1 MERPTVS
8 HLLQAAH
15 LTCQQL
21 VRGISSHIAL
31 LNSFS
36 DVYIKPRTGSDFA
49 SSVNMSLAEMKNAML
64 KELESELE
72 TEQYDSI
79 VSKDL
84 SHTLTVKGLC
94 KNSAY
99 EIAKQIVYSTIKQA
113 NEEMSNSSAIL
124 SLFSVLTSYQKNSQ
138 DLLEII
144 YFIIKMDVKSN
155 DNNKLKQLVSQMN
168 ETAYDSLRRENF
180 LESYKRFFPEAYEIK
195 SETICKVNS
204 NFVFLYM
211 ELKNIIIQLSLSDNG
226 FSAFNY
232 SCAVSDGKLTDD
244 FVEYP
249 ILKSCHHYLQMIDG
263 YIGNAIKSGVT
274 CLNDNMVCSLLQLLN
289 WRERFIKT
297 CSLPIFEKSKNKRT
311 PILKEEIIP
320 LLNVHSKWVQKY
332 LLGELF
338 KMPPNHKFLE
348 KFIYDLDKL
357 NLHGDQTHS
366 KVAKLS
372 KKLRKY
378 YGQPKL
384 YQNKEE
390 YDICITKKELYNRMQ
405 FDLNEPIDKQLV
417 KISTSPSQLSDTALA
432 FDVPENSTIKD
443 IEEIHI
449 KINEN
454 KVNTDKVR
462 SEQKVLP
469 INLYVIQRVINIL
482 QPHLFSI
489 SIRLTDEFGNDKEM
503 PNSDIIELLSSLV
516 SLGSVMKGFP
526 PSLLNQLQIID
537 NILGGNKDVIIKR

>member
-1 MERPTVS
+1 
-8 HLLQAAH
+8 
-15 LTCQQL
+15 
-21 VRGISSHIAL
+21 
-31 LNSFS
+31 
-36 DVYIKPRTGSDFA
+36 
-49 SSVNMSLAEMKNAML
+49 
-64 KELESELE
+64 
-72 TEQYDSI
+72 
-79 VSKDL
+79 
-84 SHTLTVKGLC
+84 
-94 KNSAY
+94 
-99 EIAKQIVYSTIKQA
+99 
-113 NEEMSNSSAIL
+113 
-124 SLFSVLTSYQKNSQ
+124 
-138 DLLEII
+138 
-144 YFIIKMDVKSN
+144 MDVKSN

-489 SIRLTDEFGNDKEM
+489 SIKLTDEFGYEKEM